1 MYYFL
6 VAYGE
11 KTKKSY
17 KPMLNL
23 RSVIKPEIQS
33 TMKPKQGYTATL
45 ILDILQ
51 RLLLLQ
57 IFFVWCRKTLS
68 NT

>member
-1 MYYFL
+1 M
-6 VAYGE
+6 E
-11 KTKKSY
+11 KKTDKSH

-33 TMKPKQGYTATL
+33 TRKPKQGYTATL

-57 IFFVWCRKTLS
+57 IFFAWCRKNLTKTL
-68 NT
+68 NDLNPL